1 MTLGRPLDDE
11 SWPHSRFAVIA
22 DPVPGASREAQSPE
36 SSHSASAR
44 VSGGNA
50 YPYHEER
57 FHQGI
62 GGQLIR
68 PTFANDNAST
78 GEAGDCVGDEASRCV
93 GSEIQYRSRLGG
105 LLNFYYR
112 EAA

>member
-1 MTLGRPLDDE
+1 MR
-11 SWPHSRFAVIA
+11 H
-22 DPVPGASREAQSPE
+22 
-36 SSHSASAR
+36 
-44 VSGGNA
+44 
-50 YPYHEER
+50 YHEER

-68 PTFANDNAST
+68 PAFGHDNALS
-78 GEAGDCVGDEASRCV
+78 GEAGDCVGDEVSHCV
-93 GSEIQYRSRLGG
+93 GGDIKCRSRLGG

>member
-1 MTLGRPLDDE
+1 MG
-11 SWPHSRFAVIA
+11 H
-22 DPVPGASREAQSPE
+22 
-36 SSHSASAR
+36 
-44 VSGGNA
+44 
-50 YPYHEER
+50 YHEER

-68 PTFANDNAST
+68 PAAGTDNALI
-78 GEAGDCVGDEASRCV
+78 GEADHCAGDEVAHSI
-93 GSEIQYRSRLGG
+93 GSEIKCRSRLGG